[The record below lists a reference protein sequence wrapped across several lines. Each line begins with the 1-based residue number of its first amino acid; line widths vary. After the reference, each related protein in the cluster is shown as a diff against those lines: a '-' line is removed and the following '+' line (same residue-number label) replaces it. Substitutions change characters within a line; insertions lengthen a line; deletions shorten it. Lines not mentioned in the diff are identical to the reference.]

1 MRVRWHVA
9 DHRNKVL
16 PKVIIMLWW
25 SFKWCWSTLNKN
37 LLFLKD
43 FLSLFLVASYCWR
56 HDLQKAYKGCVRS
69 HCEEVSIRRR
79 VQKYFQNIRCV
90 LEVHHHVETMS
101 KSDVK
106 KVMKTFQGG
115 FQETYSIIKRNC
127 RNICIWQWY
136 LVFLICLDCRVGW
149 PERRLSWIVPN
160 ICTKPPL

>member
-43 FLSLFLVASYCWR
+43 FLSLFLVTSYCWR

-101 KSDVK
+101 KIDVK
-106 KVMKTFQGG
+106 TWWKLSKEASKRLTASLKGTAG
-115 FQETYSIIKRNC
+115 ISAYDNDILYS
-127 RNICIWQWY
+127 
-136 LVFLICLDCRVGW
+136 
-149 PERRLSWIVPN
+149 
-160 ICTKPPL
+160 